1 MSIVHVDNP
10 SNGSWAL
17 FLRDATHLVRA
28 LQARIITTITN
39 YLFRGYSI
47 AVSRIIRD

>member
-17 FLRDATHLVRA
+17 FLRDDTHLVRA
-28 LQARIITTITN
+28 LQARIIPT
-39 YLFRGYSI
+39 YYFLLVSGLFNR
-47 AVSRIIRD
+47 RF